1 MPLNLSTAMQ
11 PRSSPLIQLLRHS
24 PLVVTGIGCFSAAGQ
39 SADALWH
46 AAVGGQSPA
55 TWFTVR
61 SDSEPVRYAACH
73 AGELTLPETGFRTVR
88 KSDRAVQLAWL
99 AARQALDQSRM
110 DTQQPTTRV
119 GVVIGSSRG
128 PLGRLQQAFLG
139 VAPGRRLSPS
149 LAVDTAFA
157 SLSGTLAQGFGLLG
171 PGATISAACASA
183 AVAIA
188 HGAEQILLG
197 NADAMLVGGTE
208 APLHP
213 AIFEQLTSAGLLAV
227 GREPGQSCRPFE
239 VSRNGFVPGEGSAFL
254 VLESARSADRRS
266 VQPLAQL
273 RGWATRL
280 DGSGRAGIQS
290 DGAGLVAVMRQA
302 LDLGEL
308 STSQVDY
315 INAHGTGT
323 VQGDRAEANAV
334 ASLFG
339 KRIPCSSTKPVTGH
353 CMGATPALE
362 AIIAIQALR
371 HQMVPPTANCD
382 EPDKT
387 CPIDPQPLAARPA
400 RIRAVLSNSAG
411 FWGYHA
417 ALLFQA

>member
-1 MPLNLSTAMQ
+1 MTG
-11 PRSSPLIQLLRHS
+11 SSPLIQLLRHC
-24 PLVVTGIGCFSAAGQ
+24 PLVVTGIGCLSAAGQ
-39 SADALWH
+39 SADALWN
-46 AAVGGQSPA
+46 AAVHGQSTA
-55 TWFTVR
+55 TWFTVHC
-61 SDSEPVRYAACH
+61 DSAPRRFAACH
-73 AGELTLPETGFRTVR
+73 AGELTEAGLHPVR
-88 KSDRAVQLAWL
+88 KSDRSVQLAWL
-99 AARQALDQSRM
+99 AARQALDHSGLGA
-110 DTQQPTTRV
+110 QQPTTRV
-119 GVVIGSSRG
+119 GVMVGSSRG
-128 PLGRLQQAFLG
+128 PLGRLQQSFAG
-139 VAPGRRLSPS
+139 VAQGRRLAPS

-157 SLSGTLAQGFGLLG
+157 SLSGTLAQGLGLLG

-183 AVAIA
+183 AVAISHA
-188 HGAEQILLG
+188 AEQILLG

-227 GREPGQSCRPFE
+227 GREPAPSCRPFD

-254 VLESARSADRRS
+254 VLESARSADRRG

-273 RGWATRL
+273 RGWATQL

-308 STSQVDY
+308 NTSQVDY

-362 AIIAIQALR
+362 AIVSIQALR
-371 HQMVPPTANCD
+371 HQLVPPTANCD
-382 EPDKT
+382 QPDKA
-387 CPIDPQPLAARPA
+387 CPIDPQPLTARPA
-400 RIRAVLSNSAG
+400 RIRTVLSNSAG